1 MPPVAYQSVFQRQF
15 QRHLGFLVE
24 AAKLLD
30 MQLVTT
36 QQVFQYQGFG
46 AAHFGPSQGLSQL
59 LGARQDPQDGPP
71 FRQLHFGR

>member
-36 QQVFQYQGFG
+36 QQVFQYRGGQCQMNTLFHLVHGNVC
-46 AAHFGPSQGLSQL
+46 A
-59 LGARQDPQDGPP
+59 
-71 FRQLHFGR
+71 